1 MDATRQMGLFAIGE
15 SGWHSWLHEALPKP
29 NVPSGAPVV
38 LDLFAGCGGLALG
51 FEVQGFRSIG
61 YEMRKAAV
69 ATYSANL
76 TGDCNEVFLELGKPH
91 DAADVIIGGP
101 PCQPFSQFGYQ
112 LGKRDRRNGFPIFL
126 DAVDRIRPKI
136 AIIENVR
143 GVLYRNKDYLRS
155 VVGEL
160 ERFGYAVETRILN
173 SVHYGVPQNRER
185 IVIVAS
191 TVGWSWP
198 EPLVTAPITAGVALG
213 DMAYQERHD
222 SLYLTPG
229 MDTYIAEYERRSH
242 CVTPRDLHLDR
253 PSRTVTCRNLGAA
266 TSDMLRLRM
275 PDGRRR
281 RLTVREGA
289 RLQGFPDWFEF
300 AGNEYE
306 QYEQIGNAVA
316 PLLGLALAGSAK
328 AALAM
333 EPPGPAKG
341 TDQRYIMATDVLAS
355 DPASEKVE
363 QALNILRG
371 IGVPLRNYTK
381 RRRERIAKSLLA
393 VGHLQPHTPWA
404 EAQSFFDDGPKPV
417 TTREIIRFW
426 NEHYGE
432 RLADSS
438 YDDVRRKDLAVL
450 VAAKIVLPSAAD
462 PTADTNDGTRG
473 YALSPEGL
481 ELIRSYGGDSWEEQL
496 RLFRQNAGV
505 LADRLSKARTF
516 KMIPVK
522 LPSGHTYNLSPGPH
536 NRIQKA
542 IIEEFLP
549 RFSKGAEVLYIG
561 DTSKKVLHI
570 EAEKLQLLGIAEPSR
585 AMLPD
590 VLAYDEEQKWLFVIE
605 AVHSSNPIDQLRHLA
620 LRRLTEHATV
630 GCIFVSAFM
639 DMTAFARFSKTISW
653 ETEVWIVDQPD
664 HMIHFDGGQFLGPY

>member
-1 MDATRQMGLFAIGE
+1 MDAARQMELFAIGE

-198 EPLVTAPITAGVALG
+198 EPLVTAPVTAGVALG

-253 PSRTVTCRNLGAA
+253 PSRTVTCRNLGTA

-275 PDGRRR
+275 PGGRRR

-450 VAAKIVLPSAAD
+450 VEAKMVLPSAAD

-481 ELIRSYGGDSWEEQL
+481 ELIRSYGSDSWEEQL
-496 RLFRQNAGV
+496 RLFRQNACV

-536 NRIQKA
+536 NQIQKA

-549 RFSKGAEVLYIG
+549 RFSKGAEVL
-561 DTSKKVLHI
+561 
-570 EAEKLQLLGIAEPSR
+570 
-585 AMLPD
+585 
-590 VLAYDEEQKWLFVIE
+590 
-605 AVHSSNPIDQLRHLA
+605 
-620 LRRLTEHATV
+620 
-630 GCIFVSAFM
+630 
-639 DMTAFARFSKTISW
+639 
-653 ETEVWIVDQPD
+653 
-664 HMIHFDGGQFLGPY
+664 